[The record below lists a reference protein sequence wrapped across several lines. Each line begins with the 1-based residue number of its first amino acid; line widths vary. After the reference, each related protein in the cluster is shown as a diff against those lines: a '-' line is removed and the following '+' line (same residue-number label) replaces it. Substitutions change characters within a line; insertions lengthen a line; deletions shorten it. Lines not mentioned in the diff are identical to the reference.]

1 MTKEL
6 IAGINQVAA
15 DKDLD
20 NEVIFDAIE
29 AALISA
35 YKRNYG
41 SVANVTAQV
50 DRASGEMMV
59 FAEKEVV
66 EDIINPNTEILLD
79 DAKVV
84 EPASELGDVVMVQN
98 TPGNFG
104 RIAAQTAKQ
113 VILQRIREAERDTV
127 YENFVHK
134 VGETITAQVR
144 SVDLVS
150 GAVTILIDDRHEN
163 LLPREEQIPSENLRR
178 GDYICLYVVDV
189 HRSSRGPM
197 IKLSRTHRDL
207 LRRLMEQEIPEVRD
221 GTVEIKAISREP
233 GARSKVAVMATLP
246 GVDPVGSCVG
256 MRGMRIQNIVTEL
269 AGEKIDVV
277 EWSGN
282 LRSYISNALGPAK
295 VQSVILE
302 EDSNIKTAI
311 VIVPDRQL
319 SLAIGKAG
327 QNARLAAKLTGW
339 RIDIKSETEAHAEGL
354 DLLAAEQ
361 AQMAAGDQDLL
372 SMAEKILRDKEES
385 TASEDT
391 FRQAAELLQRRDAA
405 SRSADQ
411 GTAAEWPDAIPP
423 QEEGRGIGADPE
435 EALSAFERAAAA
447 VQGEEPTG
455 LSFEDFAVDEPEPV
469 TFGETLDGEDDVE
482 EESDAS
488 PDASPDATDASTDA
502 TIESEKPALHP
513 SELPSQA
520 EEEEPAP
527 DRPLRPEELPQV
539 ITADMLRQRMAARQQ
554 GSSSGP
560 VIGSPDDIEVPPE
573 LLDSLAANEDAGEE
587 PDEEEGRPTK
597 ARRGGQPTA
606 KRQPKRQRTRR
617 ARGLD
622 VDLDEIEDAEFDL

>member
-1 MTKEL
+1 MSKAL
-6 IAGINQVAA
+6 IAGINQVAV

-41 SVANVTAQV
+41 SVANVTAEV
-50 DRASGEMMV
+50 DRASGEMKV

-66 EDIINPNTEILLD
+66 EDIINENTEILLE
-79 DAKVV
+79 DAKMV
-84 EPASELGDVVMVQN
+84 EPSSELGDVVLVQN
-98 TPGNFG
+98 TPDNFG

-127 YENFVHK
+127 YENFVHR

-144 SVDLVS
+144 SIDLVS

-163 LLPREEQIPSENLRR
+163 LLPREEQIPTENLRR

-221 GTVEIKAISREP
+221 GTVEIKGISREP

-256 MRGMRIQNIVTEL
+256 MRGLRIQNIVTEL

-282 LRSYISNALGPAK
+282 LRTYISNALGPAK

-339 RIDIKSETEAHAEGL
+339 RIDIKSESEAREEGL

-361 AQMAAGDQDLL
+361 AQHAAGEQDLL
-372 SMAEKILRDKEES
+372 SMAEQILREKDES
-385 TASEDT
+385 TTSEDT
-391 FRQAAELLQRRDAA
+391 FRQAAALLQQQDAA
-405 SRSADQ
+405 NRSTDQ
-411 GTAAEWPDAIPP
+411 GVATELPDSLPA
-423 QEEGRGIGADPE
+423 QDEERGIGVDTE

-447 VQGEEPTG
+447 VRDEEPP
-455 LSFEDFAVDEPEPV
+455 LISLDDFATAGQEPV
-469 TFGETLDGEDDVE
+469 GLDEKADEEDD
-482 EESDAS
+482 AR
-488 PDASPDATDASTDA
+488 
-502 TIESEKPALHP
+502 
-513 SELPSQA
+513 A
-520 EEEEPAP
+520 EEEEEKEAALDLSAEIEQPAP
-527 DRPLRPEELPQV
+527 ETAEAEEESAEASILQAEDLPQV
-539 ITADMLRQRMAARQQ
+539 ITADMLRQRMAARRQ
-554 GSSSGP
+554 GGP
-560 VIGSPDDIEVPPE
+560 ADADFGSVDDLEVPAE
-573 LLDSLAANEDAGEE
+573 LLESLEAAEE
-587 PDEEEGRPTK
+587 SVEEISELEGKRGK
-597 ARRGGQPTA
+597 GRRGGQAPA
-606 KRQPKRQRTRR
+606 KKQPRRQRTRR
-617 ARGLD
+617 SRDFGD
-622 VDLDEIEDAEFDL
+622 FEEEEFDA

>member
-1 MTKEL
+1 MSKAL
-6 IAGINQVAA
+6 IAGINQVAV

-41 SVANVTAQV
+41 SVANVTAEV
-50 DRASGEMMV
+50 DRVSGEMKV

-66 EDIINPNTEILLD
+66 EDILNPNTEILLK
-79 DAKVV
+79 DAQTV
-84 EPASELGDVVMVQN
+84 EPATELGDVVRVQN

-127 YENFVHK
+127 YENFIHK

-144 SVDLVS
+144 SVDHVS

-163 LLPREEQIPSENLRR
+163 LLPREEQIPTENLRR

-197 IKLSRTHRDL
+197 IRLSRTHRDL
-207 LRRLMEQEIPEVRD
+207 LRRLMEQQIPEVRD
-221 GTVEIKAISREP
+221 GTVEIKGISREP
-233 GARSKVAVMATLP
+233 GARSKVAVVATLP

-256 MRGMRIQNIVTEL
+256 MRGMRIQYIVNEL

-277 EWSGN
+277 EWSPN

-339 RIDIKSETEAHAEGL
+339 RIDIKSEAEAREEGL

-361 AQMAAGDQDLL
+361 AQMAPGEQDLL
-372 SMAEKILRDKEES
+372 SMAERILRQKDES
-385 TASEDT
+385 SASENT
-391 FRQAAELLQRRDAA
+391 FRQAAALLQQQDAA
-405 SRSADQ
+405 NKVAGQDSAPQ
-411 GTAAEWPDAIPP
+411 WPDALPSR
-423 QEEGRGIGADPE
+423 QEERGIGVDAG
-435 EALSAFERAAAA
+435 EALDAFERAAAA
-447 VQGEEPTG
+447 VRDEAPAFSFDDAPEPEPAAAADLPDDGDDEREGDEAADAAEHLQPAPLAADLPPLPEEEETVEEPT
-455 LSFEDFAVDEPEPV
+455 
-469 TFGETLDGEDDVE
+469 
-482 EESDAS
+482 
-488 PDASPDATDASTDA
+488 
-502 TIESEKPALHP
+502 
-513 SELPSQA
+513 
-520 EEEEPAP
+520 
-527 DRPLRPEELPQV
+527 LRPEELPQV
-539 ITADMLRQRMAARQQ
+539 ITADMLRKRMAARDQ
-554 GSSSGP
+554 GRTLGP
-560 VIGSPDDIEVPPE
+560 AIGSPDELEVPAE
-573 LLDSLAANEDAGEE
+573 LLEPRASAGDGGEE
-587 PDEEEGRPTK
+587 VEDQERKHGRS
-597 ARRGGQPTA
+597 RRGGQSGPRKQT
-606 KRQPKRQRTRR
+606 KRTRR
-617 ARGLD
+617 QRSQD
-622 VDLDEIEDAEFDL
+622 VDYDRFEEDERKL

>member
-1 MTKEL
+1 MSKEL
-6 IAGINQVAA
+6 IAGINQVAV

-41 SVANVTAQV
+41 SVANVTAAV
-50 DRASGEMMV
+50 DRATGEMKV

-66 EDIINPNTEILLD
+66 EDILNPNTEILLEE
-79 DAKVV
+79 AKTV
-84 EPASELGDVVMVQN
+84 EPATELGDVVLVQN
-98 TPGNFG
+98 TPDNFG

-144 SVDLVS
+144 SIDLVS

-189 HRSSRGPM
+189 HRNSRGPM

-221 GTVEIKAISREP
+221 GTVEIRGISREP
-233 GARSKVAVMATLP
+233 GARSKVAVMATQP

-256 MRGMRIQNIVTEL
+256 MRGLRIQNIVTEL

-282 LRSYISNALGPAK
+282 LRTYISNALGPAK

-302 EDSNIKTAI
+302 EGSNIKTAI

-339 RIDIKSETEAHAEGL
+339 RIDIKSESEAHEEGL

-361 AQMAAGDQDLL
+361 AQMAGGEQDLL
-372 SMAEKILRDKEES
+372 SMAEKILRDRDES
-385 TASEDT
+385 TVSEDT
-391 FRQAAELLQRRDAA
+391 FRQAAALLQQQDVANKL
-405 SRSADQ
+405 ADQ
-411 GTAAEWPDAIPP
+411 GPTTEWPESSPAQD
-423 QEEGRGIGADPE
+423 EERGIGVDAE

-447 VQGEEPTG
+447 VRGEKPPIVPLDDFAIALPEP
-455 LSFEDFAVDEPEPV
+455 LSFGAMQD
-469 TFGETLDGEDDVE
+469 DDVRE
-482 EESDAS
+482 E
-488 PDASPDATDASTDA
+488 
-502 TIESEKPALHP
+502 
-513 SELPSQA
+513 
-520 EEEEPAP
+520 
-527 DRPLRPEELPQV
+527 
-539 ITADMLRQRMAARQQ
+539 
-554 GSSSGP
+554 
-560 VIGSPDDIEVPPE
+560 
-573 LLDSLAANEDAGEE
+573 
-587 PDEEEGRPTK
+587 DEEEKEESTQLTPH
-597 ARRGGQPTA
+597 ASDLPGGFD
-606 KRQPKRQRTRR
+606 RRR
-617 ARGLD
+617 A
-622 VDLDEIEDAEFDL
+622 

>member
-1 MTKEL
+1 MSKEL
-6 IAGINQVAA
+6 IAGINQVAV

-41 SVANVTAQV
+41 SVANVTAAV
-50 DRASGEMMV
+50 DRATGEMKV

-66 EDIINPNTEILLD
+66 EDILNPNTEILLEE
-79 DAKVV
+79 AKTV
-84 EPASELGDVVMVQN
+84 EPATELGDVVLVQN
-98 TPGNFG
+98 TPDNFG

-144 SVDLVS
+144 SIDLVS

-189 HRSSRGPM
+189 HRNSRGPM

-221 GTVEIKAISREP
+221 GTVEIKGISREP
-233 GARSKVAVMATLP
+233 GARSKVAVMATQP

-256 MRGMRIQNIVTEL
+256 MRGLRIQNIVTEL

-282 LRSYISNALGPAK
+282 LRTYISNALGPAK

-302 EDSNIKTAI
+302 EGSNIKTAI

-339 RIDIKSETEAHAEGL
+339 RIDIKSESEAHEEGL

-361 AQMAAGDQDLL
+361 AQMAGGEQDLL
-372 SMAEKILRDKEES
+372 SMAEKILRDRDES
-385 TASEDT
+385 TVSEDT
-391 FRQAAELLQRRDAA
+391 FRQAAALLQQQDVANKL
-405 SRSADQ
+405 ADQ
-411 GTAAEWPDAIPP
+411 GPTTEWPESLPAQD
-423 QEEGRGIGADPE
+423 EERGIGVDAG

-447 VQGEEPTG
+447 VRGEEPPIVPLDDFAIALPEP
-455 LSFEDFAVDEPEPV
+455 LSFGAMQD
-469 TFGETLDGEDDVE
+469 DDVREEDE
-482 EESDAS
+482 EEKEESTQLTPHASDL
-488 PDASPDATDASTDA
+488 PEDST
-502 TIESEKPALHP
+502 
-513 SELPSQA
+513 
-520 EEEEPAP
+520 EEEPELG
-527 DRPLRPEELPQV
+527 RPLGPAELPQV

-554 GSSSGP
+554 GH
-560 VIGSPDDIEVPPE
+560 SPDDLEVPAE
-573 LLDSLAANEDAGEE
+573 LLVSLEAAEE
-587 PDEEEGRPTK
+587 SDDELSAQERKHGK
-597 ARRGGQPTA
+597 ARRASQTTPKKQT
-606 KRQPKRQRTRR
+606 KRQRSRR
-617 ARGLD
+617 TQARDGGFG
-622 VDLDEIEDAEFDL
+622 DLDEDALNA

>member
-1 MTKEL
+1 MSKEL
-6 IAGINQVAA
+6 IAGINQVAV

-41 SVANVTAQV
+41 SVANVTAAV
-50 DRASGEMMV
+50 DRATGEMKV

-66 EDIINPNTEILLD
+66 EDILNPNTEILLEE
-79 DAKVV
+79 AKTV
-84 EPASELGDVVMVQN
+84 EPATELGDVVLVQN
-98 TPGNFG
+98 TPDNFG

-144 SVDLVS
+144 SIDLVS

-189 HRSSRGPM
+189 HRNSRGPM

-221 GTVEIKAISREP
+221 GTVEIKGISREP

-256 MRGMRIQNIVTEL
+256 MRGLRIQNIVTEL

-277 EWSGN
+277 EWSGS
-282 LRSYISNALGPAK
+282 LRTYISNALGPAK

-302 EDSNIKTAI
+302 EDRNIKTAI

-339 RIDIKSETEAHAEGL
+339 RIDIKSESEAREEGL

-361 AQMAAGDQDLL
+361 AQMAGGEQDLL
-372 SMAEKILRDKEES
+372 SMAEKILRDRDES
-385 TASEDT
+385 SASEDT
-391 FRQAAELLQRRDAA
+391 FRQAAALLQKQDVANRL
-405 SRSADQ
+405 ADQ
-411 GTAAEWPDAIPP
+411 GPTTEWPKSLPEQAQD
-423 QEEGRGIGADPE
+423 EERGIGVDAE
-435 EALSAFERAAAA
+435 EALTAFERAAAA
-447 VQGEEPTG
+447 VRGEEPPIVPFDD
-455 LSFEDFAVDEPEPV
+455 LANAEPEPLG
-469 TFGETLDGEDDVE
+469 FGAMQDDDVRE
-482 EESDAS
+482 EEREESTQLTPHASDL
-488 PDASPDATDASTDA
+488 PEEST
-502 TIESEKPALHP
+502 
-513 SELPSQA
+513 
-520 EEEEPAP
+520 EEEPELG
-527 DRPLRPEELPQV
+527 RPLGPAELPQV

-554 GSSSGP
+554 GH
-560 VIGSPDDIEVPPE
+560 SPDDLEVPAE
-573 LLDSLAANEDAGEE
+573 LLDSLEAAEESDDELSAQERKRGKAG
-587 PDEEEGRPTK
+587 
-597 ARRGGQPTA
+597 RGSQTTPKKQT
-606 KRQPKRQRTRR
+606 KRQRSRR
-617 ARGLD
+617 APASDGGFD
-622 VDLDEIEDAEFDL
+622 DFDEDAFDA

>member
-1 MTKEL
+1 MSKEL
-6 IAGINQVAA
+6 IAGINQVAS

-41 SVANVTAQV
+41 SVANVTAAV
-50 DRASGEMMV
+50 DRATGEMKV

-66 EDIINPNTEILLD
+66 EDILNPNTEILLD
-79 DAKVV
+79 DARTVA
-84 EPASELGDVVMVQN
+84 PSSELGDVVLVQN

-256 MRGMRIQNIVTEL
+256 MRGLRIQNIVTEL

-282 LRSYISNALGPAK
+282 LRTYISNALGPAK

-361 AQMAAGDQDLL
+361 AQMAAGEQDLL
-372 SMAEKILRDKEES
+372 SMAEQILRDKDES
-385 TASEDT
+385 ASSEDT

-405 SRSADQ
+405 SRSVDP
-411 GTAAEWPDAIPP
+411 GTAAEWPESLPAKD
-423 QEEGRGIGADPE
+423 EGRGLGVDAE

-447 VQGEEPTG
+447 VQEEDPSTP
-455 LSFEDFAVDEPEPV
+455 SFEDFAVEEPEPV
-469 TFGETLDGEDDVE
+469 SFGETLDDEEDAKAESVE
-482 EESDAS
+482 T
-488 PDASPDATDASTDA
+488 PDA
-502 TIESEKPALHP
+502 EEVSEMPALHP
-513 SELPSQA
+513 SELPT
-520 EEEEPAP
+520 EEEEPEP
-527 DRPLRPEELPQV
+527 ERTLRPEDLPQI

-554 GSSSGP
+554 GTSSGP
-560 VIGSPDDIEVPPE
+560 VISSLDDLEVPPE
-573 LLDSLAANEDAGEE
+573 LLDSLDTVEESSNEFGEQE
-587 PDEEEGRPTK
+587 SGRNR
-597 ARRGGQPTA
+597 ARRGGQATP

-617 ARGLD
+617 ARGLE
-622 VDLDEIEDAEFDL
+622 VDLEEFDDDEFDL

>member
-1 MTKEL
+1 MSKEL
-6 IAGINQVAA
+6 IAGINQVAS

-41 SVANVTAQV
+41 SVANVTAAV
-50 DRASGEMMV
+50 DRATGEMKV

-66 EDIINPNTEILLD
+66 EDILNPNTEILLD
-79 DAKVV
+79 DAKTV
-84 EPASELGDVVMVQN
+84 EPSSELGDVVLVQN

-256 MRGMRIQNIVTEL
+256 MRGLRIQNIVTEL

-282 LRSYISNALGPAK
+282 LRTYISNALGPAK

-385 TASEDT
+385 TSSEDT

-405 SRSADQ
+405 SRTADQ
-411 GTAAEWPDAIPP
+411 GTAAEWPEAIPP
-423 QEEGRGIGADPE
+423 QEEGRGLGVDAE

-447 VQGEEPTG
+447 VQQEDPSIP
-455 LSFEDFAVDEPEPV
+455 SFEDFAVEEPEPV
-469 TFGETLDGEDDVE
+469 SFGETLDEEEDVREEDGDESPAVE
-482 EESDAS
+482 EV
-488 PDASPDATDASTDA
+488 
-502 TIESEKPALHP
+502 SEPPALHP
-513 SELPSQA
+513 SELPVEV
-520 EEEEPAP
+520 EEEEPEP
-527 DRPLRPEELPQV
+527 ERTLRPEELPQV

-560 VIGSPDDIEVPPE
+560 VIGSLDDLEVPPE
-573 LLDSLAANEDAGEE
+573 LLDSSDTVEE
-587 PDEEEGRPTK
+587 PSDEFEEQEPERSR
-597 ARRGGQPTA
+597 ARRGGQSA
-606 KRQPKRQRTRR
+606 SRRQPRRQRTRR
-617 ARGLD
+617 SRDLE
-622 VDLDEIEDAEFDL
+622 VDLDDFDDEEFEL

>member
-1 MTKEL
+1 MSKAL
-6 IAGINQVAA
+6 IAGINQVAV

-41 SVANVTAQV
+41 SVANVTAEV
-50 DRASGEMMV
+50 DRASGEMKV

-66 EDIINPNTEILLD
+66 EDIINANTEILLE
-79 DAKVV
+79 DAKMV
-84 EPASELGDVVMVQN
+84 EPSSELGDVVLVQN
-98 TPGNFG
+98 TPDNFG

-144 SVDLVS
+144 SIDLVS

-163 LLPREEQIPSENLRR
+163 LLPREEQIPTENLRR

-221 GTVEIKAISREP
+221 GTVEIKGISREP

-256 MRGMRIQNIVTEL
+256 MRGLRIQNIVTEL

-282 LRSYISNALGPAK
+282 LRTYISNALGPAK
-295 VQSVILE
+295 VQSVVLE

-339 RIDIKSETEAHAEGL
+339 RIDIKSESEAREEGL

-361 AQMAAGDQDLL
+361 AQLAAGEQDLL
-372 SMAEKILRDKEES
+372 SMAEQILRERDES
-385 TASEDT
+385 TTSEDT
-391 FRQAAELLQRRDAA
+391 FRQAAALLQQQDAA
-405 SRSADQ
+405 NRLTDQ
-411 GTAAEWPDAIPP
+411 GVATEWPESLPG
-423 QEEGRGIGADPE
+423 QEEEERRIGVDAE
-435 EALSAFERAAAA
+435 EALSAFERAAA
-447 VQGEEPTG
+447 VVRDDEPSIVS
-455 LSFEDFAVDEPEPV
+455 LDDFTTAEPEPV
-469 TFGETLDGEDDVE
+469 GFGEEADAEDDARAEEEGEKEAALDASAENEPPAPESVEVE
-482 EESDAS
+482 EESAEAS
-488 PDASPDATDASTDA
+488 
-502 TIESEKPALHP
+502 IL
-513 SELPSQA
+513 QA
-520 EEEEPAP
+520 E
-527 DRPLRPEELPQV
+527 DLPQV
-539 ITADMLRQRMAARQQ
+539 ITADMLRQRMAARRQ
-554 GSSSGP
+554 G
-560 VIGSPDDIEVPPE
+560 GSADADFGSVDDLEVPAE
-573 LLDSLAANEDAGEE
+573 LLESLEAAEE
-587 PDEEEGRPTK
+587 SVDELSEEGGRRGK
-597 ARRGGQPTA
+597 ARRGGQTTG
-606 KRQPKRQRTRR
+606 KKQPRRQRTRR
-617 ARGLD
+617 TRD
-622 VDLDEIEDAEFDL
+622 FDDFEEEEFDA

>member
-1 MTKEL
+1 MSKEL
-6 IAGINQVAA
+6 IAGINQVAV

-41 SVANVTAQV
+41 SVANVTAAV
-50 DRASGEMMV
+50 DRATGEMKV

-66 EDIINPNTEILLD
+66 EDILNPNTEILLEE
-79 DAKVV
+79 AKTV
-84 EPASELGDVVMVQN
+84 EPATELGDVVLVQN
-98 TPGNFG
+98 TPDNFG

-144 SVDLVS
+144 SIDLVS

-221 GTVEIKAISREP
+221 GTVEIKGISREP

-256 MRGMRIQNIVTEL
+256 MRGLRIQNIVTEL

-282 LRSYISNALGPAK
+282 LRTYISNALGPAK

-302 EDSNIKTAI
+302 EDRNIKTAI

-339 RIDIKSETEAHAEGL
+339 RIDIKSESEAHEEGL

-361 AQMAAGDQDLL
+361 AQMAGGEQDLL
-372 SMAEKILRDKEES
+372 SMAEKILRDRDES

-391 FRQAAELLQRRDAA
+391 FRQAAALLQKQDAA
-405 SRSADQ
+405 NRLADQ
-411 GTAAEWPDAIPP
+411 GPTTEWSKSLPAQAQD
-423 QEEGRGIGADPE
+423 EERGIGIDAE

-447 VQGEEPTG
+447 VQGEEPSIVP
-455 LSFEDFAVDEPEPV
+455 LDDFAIAEPEPLG
-469 TFGETLDGEDDVE
+469 FGAMQDDDVREEDE
-482 EESDAS
+482 EEREESTQLTPHASDL
-488 PDASPDATDASTDA
+488 PEEST
-502 TIESEKPALHP
+502 
-513 SELPSQA
+513 
-520 EEEEPAP
+520 EEEPELG
-527 DRPLRPEELPQV
+527 RPLGPAELPQV

-554 GSSSGP
+554 
-560 VIGSPDDIEVPPE
+560 VHSPDDLEVPAE
-573 LLDSLAANEDAGEE
+573 LLDSLEAAEE
-587 PDEEEGRPTK
+587 SDDELSAQERKRGK
-597 ARRGGQPTA
+597 ARRGSQTTPKKQT
-606 KRQPKRQRTRR
+606 KRQRSRQAR
-617 ARGLD
+617 ARDGGLD
-622 VDLDEIEDAEFDL
+622 DFDEDAFDA

>member
-1 MTKEL
+1 MSKEL
-6 IAGINQVAA
+6 IAGINQVAV

-41 SVANVTAQV
+41 SVANVTAEV
-50 DRASGEMMV
+50 DRATGEMKV
-59 FAEKEVV
+59 FSEKEVV
-66 EDIINPNTEILLD
+66 EDILNPNTEILLE
-79 DAKVV
+79 DAKTVK
-84 EPASELGDVVMVQN
+84 PLTELGDVVLVQN
-98 TPGNFG
+98 TPNNFG

-144 SVDLVS
+144 SIDLVS

-221 GTVEIKAISREP
+221 GTVEIKGISREP

-256 MRGMRIQNIVTEL
+256 MRGLRIQNIVTEL

-282 LRSYISNALGPAK
+282 LRTYISNALGPAK

-302 EDSNIKTAI
+302 EESNIKTAI

-339 RIDIKSETEAHAEGL
+339 RIDIKSESEAREEGL

-361 AQMAAGDQDLL
+361 AQMATGEQDLL
-372 SMAEKILRDKEES
+372 SMAEKILRDRDES
-385 TASEDT
+385 AISEDT
-391 FRQAAELLQRRDAA
+391 FRQAAALLQQQDAA
-405 SRSADQ
+405 SGLPDQ
-411 GTAAEWPDAIPP
+411 SPGSEWPGSLPAQD
-423 QEEGRGIGADPE
+423 EEGGIGVDAE
-435 EALSAFERAAAA
+435 EALSAFERAAAV
-447 VQGEEPTG
+447 VQNEESPPVS
-455 LSFEDFAVDEPEPV
+455 LDDFAIAESEPFG
-469 TFGETLDGEDDVE
+469 FGETPDDDE
-482 EESDAS
+482 RLQEEGDEEREES
-488 PDASPDATDASTDA
+488 
-502 TIESEKPALHP
+502 
-513 SELPSQA
+513 
-520 EEEEPAP
+520 EEPAP
-527 DRPLRPEELPQV
+527 HASELPEEASEEDSMLERPLGPQELPQV
-539 ITADMLRQRMAARQQ
+539 ITADMLRQRMAARRQ
-554 GSSSGP
+554 GSASEAAG
-560 VIGSPDDIEVPPE
+560 GSPDDLEVPAE
-573 LLDSLAANEDAGEE
+573 LLDPPETAGESD
-587 PDEEEGRPTK
+587 DEFSAQERKRNK
-597 ARRGGQPTA
+597 ARRSSQTT
-606 KRQPKRQRTRR
+606 PKRPARHQR
-617 ARGLD
+617 ARRSRGRD
-622 VDLDEIEDAEFDL
+622 AGFGNYGEDEFDA

>member
-1 MTKEL
+1 MSKAL
-6 IAGINQVAA
+6 IAGINQVAV

-41 SVANVTAQV
+41 SVANVTAEV
-50 DRASGEMMV
+50 DRASGEMKV

-66 EDIINPNTEILLD
+66 EDIINANTEILLE
-79 DAKVV
+79 DAKMV
-84 EPASELGDVVMVQN
+84 EPSSELGDVVLVQN
-98 TPGNFG
+98 TPDNFG

-144 SVDLVS
+144 SIDLVS

-163 LLPREEQIPSENLRR
+163 LLPREEQIPTENLRR

-207 LRRLMEQEIPEVRD
+207 LLRLMEQEIPEVRD
-221 GTVEIKAISREP
+221 GTVEIKGISREP

-256 MRGMRIQNIVTEL
+256 MRGLRIQNIVTEL

-282 LRSYISNALGPAK
+282 LRTYISNALGPAK
-295 VQSVILE
+295 VQSVVLE

-339 RIDIKSETEAHAEGL
+339 RIDIKSESEAREEGL

-361 AQMAAGDQDLL
+361 AQLAAGEQDLL
-372 SMAEKILRDKEES
+372 SMAEQILRERDES
-385 TASEDT
+385 TTSEDT
-391 FRQAAELLQRRDAA
+391 FRQAAALLQQQDAA
-405 SRSADQ
+405 NRTTDQ
-411 GTAAEWPDAIPP
+411 GVATEWPESLPG
-423 QEEGRGIGADPE
+423 QEEEERGIGVDAE
-435 EALSAFERAAAA
+435 EALSAFERAAA
-447 VQGEEPTG
+447 VVRDDEQPIVS
-455 LSFEDFAVDEPEPV
+455 LDDFTTAEPEPV
-469 TFGETLDGEDDVE
+469 GLGEEADAEDDARAEEEGEKEVALDLSTEREQPAPESADVE
-482 EESDAS
+482 EESAEAS
-488 PDASPDATDASTDA
+488 
-502 TIESEKPALHP
+502 IL
-513 SELPSQA
+513 QA
-520 EEEEPAP
+520 E
-527 DRPLRPEELPQV
+527 DLPQV
-539 ITADMLRQRMAARQQ
+539 ITADMLRQRMAARRQ
-554 GSSSGP
+554 G
-560 VIGSPDDIEVPPE
+560 GSADADFGSVDDLEVPAE
-573 LLDSLAANEDAGEE
+573 LLETLEAAEE
-587 PDEEEGRPTK
+587 SVDELNEEGAKRGK
-597 ARRGGQPTA
+597 ARRGSQTTA
-606 KRQPKRQRTRR
+606 KKQPRRQRTRR
-617 ARGLD
+617 TRDFGD
-622 VDLDEIEDAEFDL
+622 FEEEEFDA

>member
-1 MTKEL
+1 MSKEL
-6 IAGINQVAA
+6 IAGINQVAV

-41 SVANVTAQV
+41 SVANVTAAV
-50 DRASGEMMV
+50 DRATGEMKV

-66 EDIINPNTEILLD
+66 EDILNPNTEILLEE
-79 DAKVV
+79 AKTV
-84 EPASELGDVVMVQN
+84 EPATELGDVVLVQN
-98 TPGNFG
+98 TPDNFG

-144 SVDLVS
+144 SIDLVS

-221 GTVEIKAISREP
+221 GTVEIKGISREP

-256 MRGMRIQNIVTEL
+256 MRGLRIQNIVTEL

-282 LRSYISNALGPAK
+282 LRTYISNALGPAK

-302 EDSNIKTAI
+302 EDRNIKTAI

-339 RIDIKSETEAHAEGL
+339 RIDIKSESEAHEEGL

-361 AQMAAGDQDLL
+361 AQMATGEQDLL
-372 SMAEKILRDKEES
+372 SMAERILRDRDES

-391 FRQAAELLQRRDAA
+391 FRQAAALLQQQDAA
-405 SRSADQ
+405 NRLADQ
-411 GTAAEWPDAIPP
+411 GPTTEWPESLPAQD
-423 QEEGRGIGADPE
+423 EERGIGVDAE
-435 EALSAFERAAAA
+435 ESLSAFERAAAA
-447 VQGEEPTG
+447 VRGEEPPIVP
-455 LSFEDFAVDEPEPV
+455 LDDSAIAEPEPLS
-469 TFGETLDGEDDVE
+469 FGAMQDE
-482 EESDAS
+482 EEKEESTQLTPHASDL
-488 PDASPDATDASTDA
+488 PEEST
-502 TIESEKPALHP
+502 
-513 SELPSQA
+513 
-520 EEEEPAP
+520 EEEPELG
-527 DRPLRPEELPQV
+527 RPLGPAELPQV

-554 GSSSGP
+554 GHT
-560 VIGSPDDIEVPPE
+560 PDDLEVPAE
-573 LLDSLAANEDAGEE
+573 LLDSLEAAEE
-587 PDEEEGRPTK
+587 SDDELSEQESKRGK
-597 ARRGGQPTA
+597 ARRGSQTTPKKQT
-606 KRQPKRQRTRR
+606 KRQRSRRTR
-617 ARGLD
+617 ARDGGFD
-622 VDLDEIEDAEFDL
+622 NFDEDTFDA

>member
-1 MTKEL
+1 MSKAL
-6 IAGINQVAA
+6 IAGINQVAV

-41 SVANVTAQV
+41 SVANVTAEV
-50 DRASGEMMV
+50 DRLTGEMRV

-66 EDIINPNTEILLD
+66 EDILNPNTEILLEE
-79 DAKVV
+79 AKSV
-84 EPASELGDVVMVQN
+84 ESSTALGDVVLVQN
-98 TPGNFG
+98 TPDNFG

-134 VGETITAQVR
+134 VGETINAQVR
-144 SVDLVS
+144 SVDHIS

-163 LLPREEQIPSENLRR
+163 LLPREEQIPTENLRR

-189 HRSSRGPM
+189 HRNNRGPM
-197 IKLSRTHRDL
+197 IRLSRTHRDL

-221 GTVEIKAISREP
+221 GTVEIKGISREP
-233 GARSKVAVMATLP
+233 GARSKVAVLATLP

-256 MRGMRIQNIVTEL
+256 MRGLRIQNIVTEL

-277 EWSGN
+277 EWSSN
-282 LRSYISNALGPAK
+282 LRAYISNALGPAK

-339 RIDIKSETEAHAEGL
+339 RIDIKSETEAREEGL

-361 AQMAAGDQDLL
+361 AQMAGGDHDLL
-372 SMAEKILRDKEES
+372 SMAEKILRQKDDSS
-385 TASEDT
+385 TSDDA
-391 FRQAAELLQRRDAA
+391 FRQAAALLQQQDAA
-405 SRSADQ
+405 NRSADQ
-411 GTAAEWPDAIPP
+411 SSAAEWPDSLPP
-423 QEEGRGIGADPE
+423 KDEDRGIGVDAE

-447 VQGEEPTG
+447 VREEEPPIVAIDAFAVADAEPVGFGEE
-455 LSFEDFAVDEPEPV
+455 
-469 TFGETLDGEDDVE
+469 LDDDDDSDDE
-482 EESDAS
+482 EEETEQ
-488 PDASPDATDASTDA
+488 PTP
-502 TIESEKPALHP
+502 LV
-513 SELPSQA
+513 SELPEAPTQDDGVA
-520 EEEEPAP
+520 E
-527 DRPLRPEELPQV
+527 RTLRPEELPQV
-539 ITADMLRQRMAARQQ
+539 ITADMLRRRMAARQKDR
-554 GSSSGP
+554 SLGP
-560 VIGSPDDIEVPPE
+560 AIGSPDDLEVPAE
-573 LLDSLAANEDAGEE
+573 LLVSVDAV
-587 PDEEEGRPTK
+587 EEGDSELGAQERKRGK
-597 ARRGGQPTA
+597 ARRGSPETP
-606 KRQPKRQRTRR
+606 KKQPKRQRARRTR
-617 ARGLD
+617 AADDDFSELEEGS
-622 VDLDEIEDAEFDL
+622 

>member
-1 MTKEL
+1 MSKAL
-6 IAGINQVAA
+6 IAGINQVAV

-50 DRASGEMMV
+50 DRASGEMKV

-66 EDIINPNTEILLD
+66 EDILNPNTEILLD
-79 DAKVV
+79 DAKTV
-84 EPASELGDVVMVQN
+84 EPATELGDVVLVQN
-98 TPGNFG
+98 TPDNFG

-144 SVDLVS
+144 SIDLVS

-178 GDYICLYVVDV
+178 GDYISLYVVDV

-282 LRSYISNALGPAK
+282 LRTYISNALGPAK

-302 EDSNIKTAI
+302 EASNIKTAI

-361 AQMAAGDQDLL
+361 AQLAAGEQDLL
-372 SMAEKILRDKEES
+372 SMAEKILRDKDES
-385 TASEDT
+385 ATSDDT
-391 FRQAAELLQRRDAA
+391 FRQAAALLQRRDEAN
-405 SRSADQ
+405 RTADQ
-411 GTAAEWPDAIPP
+411 STAAEWPDSLPP
-423 QEEGRGIGADPE
+423 QDEERGLGVDVE

-447 VQGEEPTG
+447 VQGEEPPIT
-455 LSFEDFAVDEPEPV
+455 SFDDIAVPEPEPFG
-469 TFGETLDGEDDVE
+469 FGETLEDE
-482 EESDAS
+482 TETHEESDES
-488 PDASPDATDASTDA
+488 SDTVE
-502 TIESEKPALHP
+502 ESELPTLQP
-513 SELPSQA
+513 SELPA
-520 EEEEPAP
+520 ETTEEESLLE
-527 DRPLRPEELPQV
+527 RPLRPEELPQV

-554 GSSSGP
+554 GGGSGP
-560 VIGSPDDIEVPPE
+560 LIGSPDDLEVPPE
-573 LLDSLAANEDAGEE
+573 LLDSPVATEE
-587 PDEEEGRPTK
+587 PDEESDEQESKRGK
-597 ARRGGQPTA
+597 ARRGSPTTP
-606 KRQPKRQRTRR
+606 KRQPKRQRARGS
-617 ARGLD
+617 RGLD
-622 VDLDEIEDAEFDL
+622 VDLDEFDEDEFNV

>member
-1 MTKEL
+1 MSLWCRT
-6 IAGINQVAA
+6 
-15 DKDLD
+15 
-20 NEVIFDAIE
+20 
-29 AALISA
+29 
-35 YKRNYG
+35 R
-41 SVANVTAQV
+41 
-50 DRASGEMMV
+50 
-59 FAEKEVV
+59 
-66 EDIINPNTEILLD
+66 
-79 DAKVV
+79 
-84 EPASELGDVVMVQN
+84 
-98 TPGNFG
+98 PGNFG

-256 MRGMRIQNIVTEL
+256 MRGLRIQNIVTEL

-282 LRSYISNALGPAK
+282 LRTYISNALGPAK

-339 RIDIKSETEAHAEGL
+339 RIDIKSETEAHSEGL

-361 AQMAAGDQDLL
+361 AQLAAGEQDLL

-385 TASEDT
+385 TSSEDT

-411 GTAAEWPDAIPP
+411 GTAADWTETFTP
-423 QEEGRGIGADPE
+423 QEEGRGIGVDAE

-447 VQGEEPTG
+447 VQEEEPSG
-455 LSFEDFAVDEPEPV
+455 LSFEDFAADEPEPV
-469 TFGETLDGEDDVE
+469 SFGETLDGEDDVK
-482 EESDAS
+482 EESDES
-488 PDASPDATDASTDA
+488 PDP
-502 TIESEKPALHP
+502 IEESEQPALHP
-513 SELPSQA
+513 SELPAQA
-520 EEEEPAP
+520 AEEEEEEEPAP
-527 DRPLRPEELPQV
+527 ERPLRPEELPQV

-573 LLDSLAANEDAGEE
+573 LLDSLDANEDAGEG
-587 PDEEEGRPTK
+587 PDEQESSRTRS
-597 ARRGGQPTA
+597 RRGGQPTS
-606 KRQPKRQRTRR
+606 KRQPRRQRTRGS
-617 ARGLD
+617 RGIE
-622 VDLDEIEDAEFDL
+622 VDLDEFDDDEFNL

>member
-1 MTKEL
+1 MSKAL
-6 IAGINQVAA
+6 IAGINQVAI

-41 SVANVTAQV
+41 SVANVTAEV
-50 DRASGEMMV
+50 DRASGEMKV

-66 EDIINPNTEILLD
+66 EDIHNPNTEILLD
-79 DAKVV
+79 DARTM
-84 EPASELGDVVMVQN
+84 EPATELGDVVLVQN
-98 TPGNFG
+98 TPDNFG

-127 YENFVHK
+127 YENFVHR

-144 SVDLVS
+144 SIDLVS

-178 GDYICLYVVDV
+178 GDYIALYVADV

-207 LRRLMEQEIPEVRD
+207 LRRLMEKEIPEVRD
-221 GTVEIKAISREP
+221 GTVEIKGISREP

-256 MRGMRIQNIVTEL
+256 MRGLRIQNIVTEL

-277 EWSGN
+277 EWNNN
-282 LRSYISNALGPAK
+282 LRVYISNALGPAK

-302 EDSNIKTAI
+302 EGSNIKTAI

-361 AQMAAGDQDLL
+361 AHLATSEQDLL
-372 SMAEKILRDKEES
+372 IMAEKILRGRDES
-385 TASEDT
+385 ATSENT
-391 FRQAAELLQRRDAA
+391 FRQAAALLQQQDAA
-405 SRSADQ
+405 NKLADRPSSP
-411 GTAAEWPDAIPP
+411 EWPDALPV
-423 QEEGRGIGADPE
+423 QDDERARGVDAE
-435 EALSAFERAAAA
+435 EALSAFERAAEA
-447 VQGEEPTG
+447 VRGEQPPIVALDDFVIDEPAPLPFGESLEDDGGRPPLADQPDKEVEAVETVAPRLEPEIEPAPEEP
-455 LSFEDFAVDEPEPV
+455 
-469 TFGETLDGEDDVE
+469 
-482 EESDAS
+482 
-488 PDASPDATDASTDA
+488 
-502 TIESEKPALHP
+502 
-513 SELPSQA
+513 A
-520 EEEEPAP
+520 EEE
-527 DRPLRPEELPQV
+527 RVLRAEELPQV

-554 GSSSGP
+554 GH
-560 VIGSPDDIEVPPE
+560 SPDDLEVPAE
-573 LLDSLAANEDAGEE
+573 LLVSLEAAEESDDELSAQERKRGKAG
-587 PDEEEGRPTK
+587 
-597 ARRGGQPTA
+597 RGSQITPKKET
-606 KRQPKRQRTRR
+606 KRQKSRR
-617 ARGLD
+617 ARARDGGLD
-622 VDLDEIEDAEFDL
+622 DFDGNAFDA

>member
-1 MTKEL
+1 MSKEL
-6 IAGINQVAA
+6 IAGINQVAS

-41 SVANVTAQV
+41 SVANVTAAV
-50 DRASGEMMV
+50 DRATGEMKV

-66 EDIINPNTEILLD
+66 EDILNPNTEILLD
-79 DAKVV
+79 DARTVA
-84 EPASELGDVVMVQN
+84 PSSELGDVVLVQN

-163 LLPREEQIPSENLRR
+163 LLPREEQIPSENLRL

-256 MRGMRIQNIVTEL
+256 MRGLRIQNIVTEL

-282 LRSYISNALGPAK
+282 LRTYISNALGPAK

-361 AQMAAGDQDLL
+361 AQMAAGEQDLL
-372 SMAEKILRDKEES
+372 SMAEQILRDKDES
-385 TASEDT
+385 ASSEDT

-405 SRSADQ
+405 SRSVDP
-411 GTAAEWPDAIPP
+411 GTAAEWPESLPAQD
-423 QEEGRGIGADPE
+423 EGRGLGVDAE

-447 VQGEEPTG
+447 VQDEDPSI
-455 LSFEDFAVDEPEPV
+455 LSFEDFAVEEPEPV
-469 TFGETLDGEDDVE
+469 SFGETLDDEEDAKAESVE
-482 EESDAS
+482 T
-488 PDASPDATDASTDA
+488 PDA
-502 TIESEKPALHP
+502 EEVGEMPALHP
-513 SELPSQA
+513 SELPT
-520 EEEEPAP
+520 EEEEPEP
-527 DRPLRPEELPQV
+527 ERTLRPEDLPQV

-554 GSSSGP
+554 GTSSGP
-560 VIGSPDDIEVPPE
+560 VISSLDDLEVPPE
-573 LLDSLAANEDAGEE
+573 LLDSLDTVEESSNEFGEQE
-587 PDEEEGRPTK
+587 SGRNR
-597 ARRGGQPTA
+597 ARRGGQATP

-617 ARGLD
+617 ARGLE
-622 VDLDEIEDAEFDL
+622 VDLEEFEDDEFAL

>member
-1 MTKEL
+1 MSKAL
-6 IAGINQVAA
+6 IAGINQVAV

-41 SVANVTAQV
+41 SVANVTAEV
-50 DRASGEMMV
+50 DRASGEMKV

-66 EDIINPNTEILLD
+66 EDIINPNTEILLE
-79 DAKVV
+79 DAKMV
-84 EPASELGDVVMVQN
+84 EPSSELGDVVLVQN
-98 TPGNFG
+98 TPDNFG

-144 SVDLVS
+144 SIDLVS

-163 LLPREEQIPSENLRR
+163 LLPRDEQIPTENLRR

-221 GTVEIKAISREP
+221 GTVEIKGISREP

-256 MRGMRIQNIVTEL
+256 MRGLRIQNIVTEL

-282 LRSYISNALGPAK
+282 LRTYISNALGPAK
-295 VQSVILE
+295 VQSVVLE

-339 RIDIKSETEAHAEGL
+339 RIDIKSESEAREEGL

-361 AQMAAGDQDLL
+361 AQLAAGEQDLL
-372 SMAEKILRDKEES
+372 SMAEQILRERDES
-385 TASEDT
+385 TTREDT
-391 FRQAAELLQRRDAA
+391 FRQAAALLQQQDAA
-405 SRSADQ
+405 NRLTDQ
-411 GTAAEWPDAIPP
+411 GVATEWPESLPG
-423 QEEGRGIGADPE
+423 QEEEKRGIGVDAE
-435 EALSAFERAAAA
+435 EALSAFERAAA
-447 VQGEEPTG
+447 VVRDDEPSIVS
-455 LSFEDFAVDEPEPV
+455 LDDFTTAEPEPV
-469 TFGETLDGEDDVE
+469 GVGEEADAEDDARAEEEGEKEAALDVSAESEQPAPESVEVE
-482 EESDAS
+482 EESAEAS
-488 PDASPDATDASTDA
+488 
-502 TIESEKPALHP
+502 IL
-513 SELPSQA
+513 QA
-520 EEEEPAP
+520 E
-527 DRPLRPEELPQV
+527 DLPQV
-539 ITADMLRQRMAARQQ
+539 ITADMLRQRMAARRQ
-554 GSSSGP
+554 G
-560 VIGSPDDIEVPPE
+560 GSADADFGSVDDLEVPAE
-573 LLDSLAANEDAGEE
+573 LLESLEAAEE
-587 PDEEEGRPTK
+587 SVDELSEEGGKRGK
-597 ARRGGQPTA
+597 ARRGSQTTGKKQP
-606 KRQPKRQRTRR
+606 RRQRTRR
-617 ARGLD
+617 TRDFGD
-622 VDLDEIEDAEFDL
+622 FEEEEFDA